1 MRIFIIL
8 LVFLHLQ
15 SCAQNT
21 TQQKETDMNKTFK
34 VQKSEKD
41 WQKELSPE
49 EYYVL
54 REKGTER
61 PGSGQYNLHFEEGTY
76 RCNACG
82 EPLFD
87 SDSKFEAHCGW
98 PSFDEAI
105 EGKILYQED
114 RSHGMIR
121 TEILCATCG
130 SHLGHV
136 FDDGPTETGK
146 RFCVNSISLDFEE
159 EKDQP

>member
-8 LVFLHLQ
+8 LVFLYLQ
-15 SCAQNT
+15 SCV
-21 TQQKETDMNKTFK
+21 QQKETDMNKTFK
-34 VQKSEKD
+34 IQKSEKE
-41 WQKELSPE
+41 WLKELSPE

-76 RCNACG
+76 RCNACE

-87 SDSKFEAHCGW
+87 SGSKFEAHCGW
-98 PSFDEAI
+98 PSFDKAI
-105 EGKILYQED
+105 EGKILYKED
-114 RSHGMIR
+114 RSHVMIR
-121 TEILCATCG
+121 TEILCAACG

-136 FDDGPTETGK
+136 FDDGSTQTGK
-146 RFCVNSISLDFEE
+146 RFCVNSISLDFEKK
-159 EKDQP
+159 KDQP

>member
-41 WQKELSPE
+41 WQKELSTE

-159 EKDQP
+159 QDQ